1 VIEAWRGSRSTN
13 STAEPEAYPVAPDS
27 PSYRFMGF
35 VPMFE
40 KARFVEIGTAGTRRH
55 VMRLSL

>member
-1 VIEAWRGSRSTN
+1 
-13 STAEPEAYPVAPDS
+13 
-27 PSYRFMGF
+27 MGF